1 MTEYNVKIGFW
12 LRAYDGFTVNAASD
26 AEAIEK
32 AKTAAKKAMTFVAHP
47 EHIDLDERRE
57 GVIAFID
64 RVTPDGRQTVI
75 EDVAFD
81 DDRIHPVADDA
92 HVGQR

>member
-1 MTEYNVKIGFW
+1 MTEYIVKIGFW
-12 LRAYDGFTVNAASD
+12 LRAYDGFTVEAASD

-32 AKTAAKKAMTFVAHP
+32 AKAAAKTAMASMAHP

-64 RVTPDGRQTVI
+64 RATPDGRQSVI

-81 DDRIHPVADDA
+81 DDRIHPAADEA
-92 HVGQR
+92 HIGQQ